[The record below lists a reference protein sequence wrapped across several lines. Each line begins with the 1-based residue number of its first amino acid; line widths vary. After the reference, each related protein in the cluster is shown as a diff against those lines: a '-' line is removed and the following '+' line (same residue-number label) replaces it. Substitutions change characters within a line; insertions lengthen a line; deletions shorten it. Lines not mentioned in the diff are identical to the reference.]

1 MTSADTV
8 AAAPVAV
15 TNSRRAR
22 MPWDVRIA
30 AVILVS
36 VVVVALLA
44 DVIAPYHYAA
54 QDLASRLKPP
64 SFLGGDPRY
73 LLGTDNLGR
82 DMLSRLAYGI
92 RTSLLIAIGAT
103 LIGAAIGIMLG
114 ILAARLR
121 GWTEEAVLALVDVQ
135 AAMPSIVLA
144 LAALAFFGN
153 NLILFIVLVGLEG
166 WERYAR
172 LTRGLVLS
180 AQEAGYVQ
188 ALEGIGAG
196 AGRIFAAHIL
206 PNIASALIVQ
216 MTLNFPST
224 VLLETSLSFLGLGVQ
239 PPMTSLGLMLGQGR
253 LYLLNAWWIAVVPGL
268 VIFLTTL
275 SMCLFGDW
283 LRDRLDPTL
292 RN

>member
-1 MTSADTV
+1 MASVETI
-8 AAAPVAV
+8 AAAPLAAV
-15 TNSRRAR
+15 QSQRPP

-30 AVILVS
+30 TLILVAI
-36 VVVVALLA
+36 VAVALLA
-44 DVIAPYHYAA
+44 DFVAPYHYAT
-54 QDLASRLKPP
+54 QDLAARLRPP

-82 DMLSRLAYGI
+82 DMLSRLVYGI
-92 RTSLLIAIGAT
+92 RTSLLIALGAT
-103 LIGAAIGIMLG
+103 LIGAAIGILLG

-153 NLILFIVLVGLEG
+153 NLLLFVVLIGLEG

-172 LTRGLVLS
+172 LTRGLVLQ
-180 AQEAGYVQ
+180 AQESGYVQ
-188 ALEGIGAG
+188 ALDAIGAG
-196 AGRIFAAHIL
+196 TSRIFGIHIL
-206 PNIASALIVQ
+206 PNIAGSLIVQ
-216 MTLNFPST
+216 VTLNFPTT

-253 LYLLNAWWIAVVPGL
+253 LYLLNAWWIAVVPGV

-275 SMCLFGDW
+275 SMCLLGDW
-283 LRDRLDPTL
+283 LRDRFDPTL
-292 RN
+292 RS